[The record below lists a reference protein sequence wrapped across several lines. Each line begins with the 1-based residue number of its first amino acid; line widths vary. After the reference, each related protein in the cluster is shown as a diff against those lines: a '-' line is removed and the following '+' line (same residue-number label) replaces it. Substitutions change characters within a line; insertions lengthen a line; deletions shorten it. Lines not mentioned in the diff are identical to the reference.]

1 MKTVTVISGKGG
13 TGKTSL
19 VGSFAS
25 LLNSKAVLV
34 DGDVDAAN
42 LSLITGARLIENH
55 EFKASRV
62 AAVDHETCSGCN
74 LCRDLCRFEAISEN
88 YIVNPVTCEGCAF
101 CAYACPQEAITM
113 QEKVSGQWFVS
124 ETAYGLLVHARLG
137 IAEENSGK
145 LVTTVRNKGQE
156 LAETHGKEYLLI
168 DGPPGIGCPVIA
180 SLAGVDAALIVT
192 EPTVSGIHDLK
203 RILSVCRHFGVTAAV
218 CINRFDL
225 GTTQTALIEDY
236 CRQEDIIMAGKIPF
250 DRAFVEAMVQGVP
263 VIEYRI
269 GLLSEEIS
277 NIWDNLS
284 SITELKHEN
293 K

>member
-1 MKTVTVISGKGG
+1 MKTITVISGKGG

-25 LLNSKAVLV
+25 LLNGKAVLV

-55 EFKASRV
+55 EFLASRV
-62 AAVDHETCSGCN
+62 AAVDHETCSDCN

-88 YIVNPVTCEGCAF
+88 YIVNPVACEGCAF

-113 QEKVSGQWFVS
+113 QEKVSGQWFIS
-124 ETAYGLLVHARLG
+124 ETAYGILVHACLG

-156 LAETHGKEYLLI
+156 LAEAHGKEYLLI

-203 RILSVCRHFGVTAAV
+203 RILSVCRHFRVPAAV

-225 GTTQTALIEDY
+225 GPTQSALIENY
-236 CRQEDIIMAGKIPF
+236 CRQEEIIMAGKIPF
-250 DRAFVEAMVQGVP
+250 DRAFVEAMVSGLP
-263 VIEYRI
+263 VTKYTN
-269 GLLSEEIS
+269 GLIS
-277 NIWDNLS
+277 DQVTAVWDNFS
-284 SITELKHEN
+284 AIPELT
-293 K
+293 